1 VNCISSRKPEKAKSR
16 KRTTPPPTDERTN
29 SRLPSALFEDPSCGQ
44 APSEALAGPIPQ
56 LDLALHSTT
65 CLLRRRLVVKMAEWH
80 YVLKGAA
87 TKRMGGQ
94 PTPGAVRRFI
104 YILLFILILLL
115 KRLY

>member
-1 VNCISSRKPEKAKSR
+1 MV
-16 KRTTPPPTDERTN
+16 T
-29 SRLPSALFEDPSCGQ
+29 
-44 APSEALAGPIPQ
+44 
-56 LDLALHSTT
+56 
-65 CLLRRRLVVKMAEWH
+65 MAEWH

-87 TKRMGGQ
+87 TKRMGAQ